1 MTQKQIEYGFF
12 RDDSPLMDGF
22 SKELISKDFE
32 KFQSESNTYDNLN
45 SWPYEG
51 VDTLY
56 KAL

>member
-1 MTQKQIEYGFF
+1 MEC
-12 RDDSPLMDGF
+12 F

-32 KFQSESNTYDNLN
+32 RFKTDDNTYDTLN
-45 SWPYEG
+45 SWPFDG

>member
-1 MTQKQIEYGFF
+1 
-12 RDDSPLMDGF
+12 MDGF

-32 KFQSESNTYDNLN
+32 KLKSESNTYDTLN

>member
-1 MTQKQIEYGFF
+1 ME
-12 RDDSPLMDGF
+12 GF

-32 KFQSESNTYDNLN
+32 KFKSEHNTYDTLN
-45 SWPYEG
+45 SWPFEE